1 MLAAI
6 TVLGMAVIPSIPVYA
21 QGSAALS
28 ITPRK
33 NYTIQPGDL
42 IEDTFLVN
50 NLDKERPLYLAM
62 RVVDFTYA
70 NDGGT
75 PKLLLDPDEP
85 EKPWSLRRF
94 IDIPETYTVDPDSS
108 ASIPISISLPEDYKA
123 GSYYSAVLFSSSSSE
138 GGNVGLSASGVSL
151 VFVTTP
157 GEVEENMSL
166 QKLGAYWPKEDT
178 ASTRESDKPTG
189 DFKLINIDMPL
200 RIGYTLKNEGNVA
213 ESPVGS
219 MTIKSMFGKEISIND
234 INPSGALALIDQTRT
249 FSVCVKTVE
258 EEVDFDGSRQTAPL
272 CSKDT
277 GLWPGLYTVELNAF
291 YGWNGNPTKE
301 IVGKAWFI
309 YMPIWAIA
317 ALVLAL
323 AFVGYHVWRIVRF
336 FKSRKSGLK
345 SHSRSNK

>member
-1 MLAAI
+1 MNRLKSSILIMLAAI
-6 TVLGMAVIPSIPVYA
+6 TVLGMAVIPSIPVDA

-123 GSYYSAVLFSSSSSE
+123 GSYYS
-138 GGNVGLSASGVSL
+138 
-151 VFVTTP
+151 
-157 GEVEENMSL
+157 
-166 QKLGAYWPKEDT
+166 
-178 ASTRESDKPTG
+178 
-189 DFKLINIDMPL
+189 
-200 RIGYTLKNEGNVA
+200 
-213 ESPVGS
+213 
-219 MTIKSMFGKEISIND
+219 
-234 INPSGALALIDQTRT
+234 
-249 FSVCVKTVE
+249 
-258 EEVDFDGSRQTAPL
+258 
-272 CSKDT
+272 
-277 GLWPGLYTVELNAF
+277 
-291 YGWNGNPTKE
+291 
-301 IVGKAWFI
+301 
-309 YMPIWAIA
+309 
-317 ALVLAL
+317 
-323 AFVGYHVWRIVRF
+323 
-336 FKSRKSGLK
+336 
-345 SHSRSNK
+345 